1 MICYSIRKYSFYNN
15 IDEVYYYINIDI
27 FKVIWICISIY
38 KLEIDMVFKYL
49 LFLVENFLYFCIGVV
64 ESFVLLFVLIVMR

>member
-38 KLEIDMVFKYL
+38 KLEIDMAFKYL